1 MNDKIKDKKV
11 KFNSNKNNPSEPTSY
26 IIYLNYYDFD
36 IRYDILCHLIKDIQ
50 ISSQLIKF
58 IKKHQISD
66 LIFIKGNN
74 TYSVDSRFYFSYRN
88 IIDFYVKVLDSIET
102 DYFTKISYFIYKT
115 KPSSKEFM
123 VNITLFYINETSSR
137 LSVEII
143 LFNNATLNPKIL
155 NIIYSE
161 FNFNFLYLSQ
171 AIKSNKLQTFSFCSS
186 IIKNEFFVLT
196 QIFQNIKLIEY
207 IINGHFKKE
216 TQEDDNEN
224 NTNKDNENDNNSS
237 INSDSVIS
245 SSEKD
250 KKNSVIHVN
259 ENYTVILKKKKDIND
274 YINVNKIS
282 FKVHLIKIREDNM
295 IIQYKVLMNG
305 VEIETKNDNTIY
317 NIITIYVRKL
327 TTNSSFIYFKY
338 IWDIDIDEKIVL
350 SIKSCF
356 HKCMHNIEKL
366 SKTAKHC

>member
-11 KFNSNKNNPSEPTSY
+11 KFNSNKNNQSELTSY

-36 IRYDILCHLIKDIQ
+36 IRYDILSPLIKDIQ
-50 ISSQLIKF
+50 LSSQLIKL

-123 VNITLFYINETSSR
+123 VNITLFHINETSSK
-137 LSVEII
+137 LSIEII

-155 NIIYSE
+155 NIIYNE

-196 QIFQNIKLIEY
+196 QILQNIKLIEY

-224 NTNKDNENDNNSS
+224 NTNKDNENDNNNS

-250 KKNSVIHVN
+250 KKNSVIRVN
-259 ENYTVILKKKKDIND
+259 ENYTVILKKKR
-274 YINVNKIS
+274 Y
-282 FKVHLIKIREDNM
+282 
-295 IIQYKVLMNG
+295 
-305 VEIETKNDNTIY
+305 
-317 NIITIYVRKL
+317 
-327 TTNSSFIYFKY
+327 
-338 IWDIDIDEKIVL
+338 
-350 SIKSCF
+350 
-356 HKCMHNIEKL
+356 
-366 SKTAKHC
+366 

>member
-11 KFNSNKNNPSEPTSY
+11 KFNSNKNNQSEFTSY

-36 IRYDILCHLIKDIQ
+36 IRYDILSPLIKDIQ
-50 ISSQLIKF
+50 LSSQLIKL

-123 VNITLFYINETSSR
+123 VNITLFHINETSSK
-137 LSVEII
+137 LSIEII

-196 QIFQNIKLIEY
+196 QILQNIKLIEY

-216 TQEDDNEN
+216 TQEDDNEG
-224 NTNKDNENDNNSS
+224 NTNKDNENDNNNS

-250 KKNSVIHVN
+250 KKNSVIRVN

-274 YINVNKIS
+274 YINANKIS

-295 IIQYKVLMNG
+295 IIQYKVLKNG
-305 VEIETKNDNTIY
+305 VEIESKNDNTIY

-327 TTNSSFIYFKY
+327 TTNSSFIYIKY

>member
-36 IRYDILCHLIKDIQ
+36 IGYDVLSPLIKDIQ

-123 VNITLFYINETSSR
+123 VNIRLFYINETSSK
-137 LSVEII
+137 LCVEII

-196 QIFQNIKLIEY
+196 QIIQNIKLIEY

-216 TQEDDNEN
+216 TQEDPEN
-224 NTNKDNENDNNSS
+224 STNKDNENDNNSS
-237 INSDSVIS
+237 INSDTII
-245 SSEKD
+245 EKD
-250 KKNSVIHVN
+250 KTKSVIRVN

-295 IIQYKVLMNG
+295 IIQYKVLKDG
-305 VEIETKNDNTIY
+305 VEIESKNDNTIY

-327 TTNSSFIYFKY
+327 TTNSSFIYIKY
-338 IWDIDIDEKIVL
+338 IWDTDIDEKLVL
-350 SIKSCF
+350 SIKSYF
-356 HKCMHNIEKL
+356 NKCLHNIEKL